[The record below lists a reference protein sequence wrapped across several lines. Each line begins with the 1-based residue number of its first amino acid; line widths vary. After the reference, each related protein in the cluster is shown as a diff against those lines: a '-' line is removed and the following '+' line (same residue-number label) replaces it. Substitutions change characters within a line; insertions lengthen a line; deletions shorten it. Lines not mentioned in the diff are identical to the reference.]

1 MGGPS
6 CGTVLSA
13 QKEESMTPNEPL
25 TAEMFQ
31 SQLRALLPNAKAGAE
46 PIWADFAQDCVKEL
60 RYYVDS
66 VEEPD
71 EIALSRWYDTFL
83 SSFILLKRNFG
94 EDVATFI
101 CDLSLDDQCLFPC
114 EMERA
119 GQDVKDGGNVDTLFE
134 LMEDGLLEAPEFVFP
149 KLRDVAPEMMPGMT
163 PQL

>member
-1 MGGPS
+1 M
-6 CGTVLSA
+6 TLN
-13 QKEESMTPNEPL
+13 ESL
-25 TAEMFQ
+25 TGEMFQ
-31 SQLRALLPNAKAGAE
+31 SQLRALLPNAKTGAE
-46 PIWADFAQDCVKEL
+46 PIWADFAQICVKQK
-60 RYYVDS
+60 YYVDS

-71 EIALSRWYDTFL
+71 ETALSRWYDTFL
-83 SSFILLKRNFG
+83 ASFILLKRNFG

-101 CDLSLDDQCLFPC
+101 CDLSLDDRCLFPC

-149 KLRDVAPEMMPGMT
+149 KLRDVAPEMMPGMA